1 MNQGQNLTSEL
12 RIHLRESSTS
22 VKVIST
28 VVFISQVWLKLKSC
42 AFLVLFLILL
52 LVFFFQVS
60 ASTEINIYCEQY
72 VLENIIFSVISLS

>member
-12 RIHLRESSTS
+12 QIHLRESSTS

-52 LVFFFQVS
+52 LVFFFKCQPQQKLTFIVS
-60 ASTEINIYCEQY
+60 NMFLRISS
-72 VLENIIFSVISLS
+72 SV